1 MEIKD
6 LLRIKGTTKD
16 GRIFDDQDKDHC
28 PACGHPVHITLDSN
42 LSDEQIWKLEH
53 LEDAEV
59 TEGMI
64 KLKCPQCGWDANLKI
79 RRVTIHKK
87 A

>member
-28 PACGHPVHITLDSN
+28 PACGHPQSYFEL
-42 LSDEQIWKLEH
+42 
-53 LEDAEV
+53 
-59 TEGMI
+59 
-64 KLKCPQCGWDANLKI
+64 
-79 RRVTIHKK
+79 RVENY
-87 A
+87 

>member
-28 PACGHPVHITLDSN
+28 PACGHPIHITLNSD
-42 LSDEQIWKLEH
+42 LSDEQLQ
-53 LEDAEV
+53 DVEV
-59 TEGMI
+59 TEGTI
-64 KLKCPQCGWDANLKI
+64 KLECPQCEWDANLKI